1 MPIGSMTVPTTDK
14 YSAGEQGLGYIYQA
28 RLALLQLLQLS
39 EDTAVFLEKDD
50 DLDFIDG
57 DGGKSLASLKH
68 KAVGDRLTNLSVD
81 FWKSVNIWLARYKR
95 DGRAES
101 NLQFFLF
108 TTGTVS
114 GDSFLARLLP
124 DQSVVLGDVAT
135 LTELADSAL
144 AESRS
149 PRIRQIAT
157 AFDELSDPDKL
168 DFLERILILDAS
180 PRIDDIP
187 AIIRDKHLRTIR
199 REHREFVFERLE
211 GWWTDIVIKQLTGA
225 RTEGIFGYE
234 VSDKL
239 SDFAE
244 EYKTDN
250 LPITFRGKKPAEEF
264 DTESDPRLFVA
275 QLREIGVSSSRI
287 RSAIL
292 DYYRAFE
299 QRSAWARENLLV
311 SGEVEEYED
320 RLADEWNRYKDVVFE
335 KLNDDSAED
344 ALREAGATLY
354 NWAEFETGKIDSL
367 RIRARV
373 TEPFVLRGSYHILA
387 DASPAP
393 RVYWHPRFLDRLAK
407 VLKVTA

>member
-1 MPIGSMTVPTTDK
+1 MTNLTTDK

-28 RLALLQLLQLS
+28 RLALLHLLQFP

-68 KAVGDRLTNLSVD
+68 KAVGDRLTDLSTD

-95 DGRAES
+95 DDRAAS
-101 NLQFFLF
+101 NMRFFLF

-114 GDSFLARLLP
+114 AESFLTRFLP
-124 DQSVVLGDVAT
+124 NQPFDSSNTDTLTMLADAVLGKSKSK
-135 LTELADSAL
+135 L
-144 AESRS
+144 
-149 PRIRQIAT
+149 IMQIAT
-157 AFDELSDPDKL
+157 EFNELNDPEKQ

-180 PRIDDIP
+180 PRIGDIP
-187 AIIRDKHLRTIR
+187 SAIKDKCMRSVR

-211 GWWTDIVIKQLTGA
+211 GWWNDTVIKQLTGS
-225 RTEGIFGYE
+225 RTEGVFGYE

-239 SDFAE
+239 CAFAE
-244 EYKTDN
+244 EYKADN
-250 LPITFRGKKPAEEF
+250 LPITFRGKVPVDEI
-264 DTESDPRLFVA
+264 DTETDPRLFVA
-275 QLREIGVSSSRI
+275 QLREIGISSNRI

-320 RLADEWNRYKDVVFE
+320 RLVDEWDRYKDVIFE
-335 KLNDDSAED
+335 KLIDDSVED

-354 NWAEFETGKIDSL
+354 NWAEFETGKIESL
-367 RIRARV
+367 RIRTRV
-373 TEPFVLRGSYHILA
+373 TEPYVLRGSFHILA
-387 DASPAP
+387 DTSPEP
-393 RVYWHPRFLDRLAK
+393 RLYWHPRFLDRLGKALGVAK
-407 VLKVTA
+407 